1 MFIPAD
7 RAYRIGMV
15 RIAFGVIWAIDAQ
28 FKWRPAFID
37 GLASYLSGAMEGQ
50 PHLVQDWI
58 HFWVDVVNVNP
69 TAFAY
74 FVAIAEAALA
84 IALILGLFSNL
95 AYLGGTV
102 MALVIWSTAEGF
114 GGPYVAGSTD
124 IGAAIIYVFVF
135 ALLYLTQAGQH
146 LGLDRWLGGMLGRW
160 AFLASGPSQPQADR
174 PSGPATA
181 EVAGGVQSTGR
192 PARGGGRASALRHD
206 GQREQM
212 G

>member
-7 RAYRIGMV
+7 RAIRVGLV

-28 FKWRPAFID
+28 FKWRPSFID

-74 FVAIAEAALA
+74 FVATAEAALA
-84 IALILGLFSNL
+84 LALILGLFSNL
-95 AYLGGTV
+95 AYLGGSIL
-102 MALVIWSTAEGF
+102 AFVIWSTAEGF

-135 ALLYLTQAGQH
+135 ALLYLTQAGRY

-160 AFLASGPSQPQADR
+160 AFLASGPVETEGDRHAHQA
-174 PSGPATA
+174 AVTA
-181 EVAGGVQSTGR
+181 A
-192 PARGGGRASALRHD
+192 PARQGSR
-206 GQREQM
+206 REQM